1 MIDSK
6 TWDSLTHNENAK
18 RRELLYD
25 LHKAEYELR
34 ECQEELR
41 NLQDTVKK
49 VQELRKK
56 CKEVLTDKP
65 FRLLKI
71 PAWRAPTE
79 YDGSVDFSLTHKAY
93 AYSLYYKEHEKALA
107 KVILK
112 CKIKTKSVQRA
123 KDSAY
128 NVLQK
133 FDEEM
138 KTKYNEL

>member
-6 TWDSLTHNENAK
+6 TWDSLTYDENTK

-25 LHKAEYELR
+25 LHKAEFELR

-56 CKEVLTDKP
+56 CKEVLTSKP

-71 PAWRAPTE
+71 PVWRAPTE
-79 YDGSVDFSLTHKAY
+79 YDSSIDFSLTHKAY

-112 CKIKTKSVQRA
+112 CKIKTKSVQRV
-123 KDSAY
+123 KDSAH

>member
-6 TWDSLTHNENAK
+6 TWDSLTYNEIAK

-25 LHKAEYELR
+25 LHKAECELR

-49 VQELRKK
+49 VQEFRKK
-56 CKEVLTDKP
+56 CKEALTGKP

-71 PAWRAPTE
+71 PVWRAPTE
-79 YDGSVDFSLTHKAY
+79 YDSSVDFSLTHKAY

-123 KDSAY
+123 KDSAH